1 VEKIFEIISTSGP
14 QGGFVAVVLL
24 LLFFVRKQEA
34 GVRNEINGSLQRL
47 QTENDGLRAKIK
59 ELNTEIDTQREERR
73 AAEDRADKQRRRAE
87 AAESKLGV
95 TDVTG

>member
-14 QGGFVAVVLL
+14 QGGFVAIVLL

-34 GVRNEINGSLQRL
+34 GVRVEINGSLQRL
-47 QTENDGLRAKIK
+47 QTENDELRAKNE
-59 ELNTEIDTQREERR
+59 ELEDKNDVLRKERR
-73 AAEDRADKQRRRAE
+73 AAEDREDQQRRRAE

-95 TDVTG
+95 NDVKG